1 MNATF
6 AVLTRELRLALRS
19 GGGAG
24 LGLAFFLI
32 VVMLIPF
39 GVGPFPSLLA
49 QIAPGTLWIAALL
62 ACLLSLDRL
71 FQADFED
78 GTLDILAL
86 SPMPLEGL
94 VAIKA
99 IAHWLT
105 TGLPLVIAAPVLGI
119 TLNLPSNAYWWL
131 VISLAVGTPALS
143 FLGAIGAAL
152 TVGIRRGGLLL
163 SLLVLPL
170 YIPTLIFG
178 ARTVTAAVEGVDV
191 MPAFL
196 LLAGVTLFTLALTPI
211 AAAAALRMH
220 MR

>member
-1 MNATF
+1 MNR

-32 VVMLIPF
+32 VILLIPF
-39 GVGPFPSLLA
+39 GVGPQPDLLA
-49 QIAPGTLWIAALL
+49 KIAPGTLWIAALL
-62 ACLLSLDRL
+62 ACLLSLDRI

-86 SPMPLEGL
+86 APIPLEGL

-99 IAHWLT
+99 LAHWLT
-105 TGLPLVIAAPVLGI
+105 TGLPLVIAAPILGL
-119 TLNLPSNAYWWL
+119 TLQLPAPAYTWL
-131 VISLAVGTPALS
+131 IVSLLVGTPALS
-143 FLGAIGAAL
+143 FLGTIGAAL
-152 TVGIRRGGLLL
+152 TVGVRRGGLLL

-178 ARTVTAAVEGVDV
+178 ASVVSTAAESLS
-191 MPAFL
+191 PNTAFL
-196 LLAGVTLFTLALTPI
+196 LLSGITLFTLALTPFT
-211 AAAAALRMH
+211 AAAILRMQL
-220 MR
+220 R

>member
-1 MNATF
+1 MKATL
-6 AVLTRELRLALRS
+6 ALLSREMKLALRS

-32 VVMLIPF
+32 VVTLIPF
-39 GVGPFPSLLA
+39 GVGPEAAILA
-49 QIAPGTLWIAALL
+49 KIAPGTLWIAALL
-62 ACLLSLDRL
+62 ATLLSLDRL

-78 GTLDILAL
+78 GTLDILTL

-99 IAHWLT
+99 LAHWLT
-105 TGLPLVIAAPVLGI
+105 TGLPLLLAAPVLGM
-119 TLNLPSNAYWWL
+119 TLFLPQPAFIWL
-131 VISLAVGTPALS
+131 IASLAVGTPALS

-178 ARTVTAAVEGVDV
+178 SSVVTAAANGTN
-191 MPAFL
+191 PLPPFL
-196 LLAGVTLFTLALTPI
+196 LLGGITLFTLALTPF

>member
-1 MNATF
+1 MSPTLA
-6 AVLTRELRLALRS
+6 LLSRELRLSLRS

-32 VVMLIPF
+32 VVLLIPF
-39 GVGPFPSLLA
+39 GVGPVPSLLA
-49 QIAPGTLWIAALL
+49 RIAPGTLWIAALL
-62 ACLLSLDRL
+62 ATLLSLDRL

-99 IAHWLT
+99 LAHWMT
-105 TGLPLVIAAPVLGI
+105 TGLPLLVAAPVLGL
-119 TLNLPSNAYWWL
+119 TLNLPGPGFFWL
-131 VISLAVGTPALS
+131 VASLAVGTPALS
-143 FLGAIGAAL
+143 FLGTIGAAL

-178 ARTVTAAVEGVDV
+178 ARAVSAAADGLDPQ
-191 MPAFL
+191 PAFL
-196 LLAGVTLFTLALTPI
+196 LLTGVTLLTLAVTPF
-211 AAAAALRMH
+211 AASAALRMH

>member
-1 MNATF
+1 MNAVV
-6 AVLTRELRLALRS
+6 ALLLRELRLALRS

-24 LGLAFFLI
+24 LGIAFFLI

-39 GVGPFPSLLA
+39 GVGPVPSLLA
-49 QIAPGTLWIAALL
+49 KIAPGTLWIAALL

-78 GTLDILAL
+78 GTLDILTL

-99 IAHWLT
+99 IAHWIT
-105 TGLPLVIAAPVLGI
+105 TGLPLVIAAPVLGL
-119 TLNLPSNAYWWL
+119 TLNLPDPAYWWL
-131 VISLAVGTPALS
+131 VVSLAVGTPALS

-178 ARTVTAAVEGVDV
+178 ARCVTAAADGMDV
-191 MPAFL
+191 WPAFQ

-211 AAAAALRMH
+211 AAAAAIRMH